1 MEILQKNDDKK
12 GMFYVVDNQQ
22 TIAEMTYVWDG
33 DKKIIIEHTEVDD
46 SFNGK
51 GIGKQMVEKAVN
63 FARKKSIKIIPLCPF
78 VKSVFDKVVDFK
90 DVLN

>member
-1 MEILQKNDDKK
+1 MEILQKNEGKK

-46 SFNGK
+46 SFNRK
-51 GIGKQMVEKAVN
+51 GIGKQMVETAVN
-63 FARKKSIKIIPLCPF
+63 FAREKSIKIIPLCPF
-78 VKSVFDKVVDFK
+78 VKSVFDKVVGFR

>member
-1 MEILQKNDDKK
+1 MEILQKNDDEK

-22 TIAEMTYVWDG
+22 IVAEMNYVWDG
-33 DKKIIIEHTEVDD
+33 DTKIIIEHTEVDD
-46 SFNGK
+46 NFNGK

-63 FARKKSIKIIPLCPF
+63 FAREKSIKIIPLCPF
-78 VKSVFDKVVDFK
+78 VKSVFDKVVGFR

>member
-12 GMFYVVDNQQ
+12 GMFYIRENKQI
-22 TIAEMTYVWDG
+22 IAEMTYIWVD
-33 DKKIIIEHTEVDD
+33 DTKIIIEHTEVDD

-51 GIGKQMVEKAVN
+51 GIGKQMVEKAVV
-63 FARKKSIKIIPLCPF
+63 FAREKSIKIIPLCPF
-78 VKSVFDKVVDFK
+78 VKSVFDKVIDYK